1 MEKEITAQRQVNPDR
16 LRRLLLIPMG
26 WLVLFLV
33 VPNFIFGILGI
44 RAPWFSYP
52 AEAVCILLWAGFLAY
67 LLIQVR
73 KERRLVAIVLTGL
86 GLLLFSESIRVARN
100 THLLEYLP
108 LHNANTLSRPVENAF
123 NGLGFAV
130 IACAFIYA
138 IIDMLA
144 SRRQLMEEQ
153 ARLSREIANRQQME
167 NTLRKSEAMLQG
179 ISTSA
184 LDAVILM
191 DNAGLVDYW
200 NPAAERL
207 LGYTAEE
214 ITGKPVHEI
223 LAPGRYREAYTKGLQ
238 TWHSTG
244 QGPVVGKTLDLKAV
258 RKDGAEIDIALSVS
272 SVQMG
277 GQWFAVGILRDV
289 TERKQAE
296 EALRKYER
304 IVSATRD
311 LISLVDRNYCYQAV
325 NEAYELVHNISR
337 KELIGHPVS
346 ELVGATVFETLVKP
360 LLDRCLAGETTGY
373 EAWYEF
379 RNTGRCFLSVTYW
392 PYVEVDG
399 TISGVVV
406 SGRDITQIKLAEEAL
421 KQSEARFRSLVDN
434 SGDIVWRMD
443 LQGRFT
449 FVSSAAKKL
458 AGYEPEELLGQSI
471 RVVMD
476 KESGEY
482 ALQALS
488 KRLQLDQFGTETTY
502 FEIISRRKDGS
513 LFPSEVV
520 VTPIFDPKGNLF
532 EIQGVTRDA
541 TERVNSSR
549 LIAAQQAKMIQTSR
563 LAALGTMAGGIAHEV
578 NNPLATISV
587 ATELL
592 ETLLHEEHPDRERI
606 KKVSETITHHIS
618 RISSIIQGLKMLSRD
633 DTQDPF
639 ALAPL
644 QSLINN
650 TLELCQTRFAAHG
663 IALMVP
669 DISPILV
676 IECKPTQYSQVL
688 VNLLNNA
695 FDAVEHLPEK
705 WVRLE
710 VFDEGDTIALAVTD
724 SGPGVPQEIRDKIL
738 DPFFTTKEPG
748 KGVGLGLS
756 VSSRLLEAQHGE
768 LVIDSECPNTRF
780 VMRMPKRQPKLSA
793 NSRSEA
799 GQAAG

>member
-1 MEKEITAQRQVNPDR
+1 MEEDNTAQRQVNPDR
-16 LRRLLLIPMG
+16 LRRLMLVPMG
-26 WLVLFLV
+26 WLVLVLV
-33 VPNFIFGILGI
+33 VPNFILGALGI
-44 RAPWFSYP
+44 KAPWFSYP
-52 AEAVCILLWAGFLAY
+52 TEAVCILLWAGFLAY

-73 KERRLVAIVLTGL
+73 KEHGLVALVLTGL
-86 GLLLFSESIRVARN
+86 GLLLLSESIRVARN
-100 THLLEYLP
+100 TRLLEYLP
-108 LHNANTLSRPVENAF
+108 LHNANALSRPVENAF

-153 ARLSREIANRQQME
+153 ARLSQEIANRQQVE

-179 ISTSA
+179 IGTSA

-191 DNAGLVDYW
+191 DNAGRVYYW

-207 LGYTAEE
+207 LGYKAEE
-214 ITGKPVHEI
+214 IIGKPAHEI
-223 LAPGRYREAYTKGLQ
+223 LAPARYRKAYTKGLQ
-238 TWHSTG
+238 NWHATG
-244 QGPVVGKTLDLKAV
+244 EGPVVGKTMDLKAV

-272 SVQMG
+272 SVQIG

-289 TERKQAE
+289 TEHK
-296 EALRKYER
+296 EA
-304 IVSATRD
+304 D
-311 LISLVDRNYCYQAV
+311 D
-325 NEAYELVHNISR
+325 
-337 KELIGHPVS
+337 
-346 ELVGATVFETLVKP
+346 
-360 LLDRCLAGETTGY
+360 
-373 EAWYEF
+373 
-379 RNTGRCFLSVTYW
+379 
-392 PYVEVDG
+392 
-399 TISGVVV
+399 
-406 SGRDITQIKLAEEAL
+406 AL
-421 KQSEARFRSLVDN
+421 KQSEARYRSLVDN

-449 FVSSAAKKL
+449 FVSSAAKAL
-458 AGYEPEELLGQSI
+458 AGYDPEELLGQSI

-476 KESGEY
+476 EESGTR
-482 ALQALS
+482 ALQALAQRRS
-488 KRLQLDQFGTETTY
+488 LEYFGTESSY
-502 FEIISRRKDGS
+502 FEVVSRRKDGS
-513 LFPSEVV
+513 SFPSEVV
-520 VTPIFDPKGNLF
+520 STPIFDHEGNLI

-541 TERVNSSR
+541 TERVNSDR
-549 LIAAQQAKMIQTSR
+549 LIAEQQAKMIQTSR
-563 LAALGTMAGGIAHEV
+563 LAALGTMAGGIAHEI

-592 ETLLHEEHPDRERI
+592 ETLLHEEYPDRDRV
-606 KKVSETITHHIS
+606 KKVSETIAHHIS

-639 ALAPL
+639 ALTPL

-663 IALMVP
+663 IALTVP
-669 DISPILV
+669 DISPARV

-710 VFDEGDTIALAVTD
+710 VFDEEDTIALAVTD
-724 SGPGVPQEIRDKIL
+724 SGPGVPPEIRDKVL

-768 LVIDSECPNTRF
+768 LVIDTDCPNTRF
-780 VMRMPKRQPKLSA
+780 IVRLPKRQPESA
-793 NSRSEA
+793 YNHP
-799 GQAAG
+799 QAEVETPIV